1 MLTVRT
7 RPGPQGGHSGR
18 DAVSAGIMPCMTGGI
33 RKAYLQAAQRAVHL
47 VATER
52 VARCWETGSVL
63 TGMSVGALAGHL
75 ARSVLQ
81 VEWFLDGRVLGVEP
95 VSPVRYYARLVDAS
109 KPDSGLNVG
118 VRARSE
124 ETAAPGPAVVAE
136 QARMAWERLARRL
149 GEEPADRRVAI
160 LHRPGEEMLL
170 DGYLETRCV
179 ELAVHLDDLALSV
192 GDQCQVPDAALA
204 IAVDVLVAAARNRHG
219 DQAVL
224 HALARRERD
233 VDQALRVL

>member
-1 MLTVRT
+1 M
-7 RPGPQGGHSGR
+7 PG
-18 DAVSAGIMPCMTGGI
+18 MTTEI
-33 RKAYLQAAQRAVHL
+33 RQAYLLAA
-47 VATER
+47 ER
-52 VARCWETGSVL
+52 GVQLLAGEEVARCWEDESVL
-63 TGMSVGALAGHL
+63 PGMSVGGLAGHL

-81 VEWFLDGRVLGVEP
+81 VEWFLDGEVVGAEP
-95 VSPVRYYARLVDAS
+95 VSPVRYYARLVGTS
-109 KPDSGLNVG
+109 VPDSALNVG

-124 ETAAPGPAVVAE
+124 ETAAAGSAVVAE
-136 QARMAWERLARRL
+136 QALAAWRRLAQRL
-149 GEEPADRRVAI
+149 DREPADRRVAV

-170 DGYLETRCV
+170 DGYLQTRCV

-192 GDQCQVPDAALA
+192 GVRRQVPEAALA
-204 IAVDVLVAAARNRHG
+204 IAVDVLVAAARDRHG

>member
-1 MLTVRT
+1 M
-7 RPGPQGGHSGR
+7 PG
-18 DAVSAGIMPCMTGGI
+18 MTTEI
-33 RKAYLQAAQRAVHL
+33 RQAYLLAA
-47 VATER
+47 ER
-52 VARCWETGSVL
+52 GVQLLAGEEVARCWEDESVL
-63 TGMSVGALAGHL
+63 PGMSVGGLAGHL

-81 VEWFLDGRVLGVEP
+81 VEWFLDGEVVGAEP
-95 VSPVRYYARLVDAS
+95 VSPVRYYARLVGTSVPGSA
-109 KPDSGLNVG
+109 LNVG

-124 ETAAPGPAVVAE
+124 ETAAAGSAVVAE
-136 QARMAWERLARRL
+136 QALAAWRRLAQRL
-149 GEEPADRRVAI
+149 DREPADRRVAV

-170 DGYLETRCV
+170 DGYLQTRCV

-192 GDQCQVPDAALA
+192 GVRRQAPEAALA
-204 IAVDVLVAAARNRHG
+204 IAVDVLVAAARDRHG